1 MKIASSEHE
10 ENTGR
15 KCCVHKLFWI
25 SKQKTN
31 NLCTQ
36 HVLHMFYP
44 RSPHVLSL
52 PFSCTELLIQ
62 WTIFC
67 GLFETRISASEKD
80 LPVTANV
87 YQIFIFIKISVWKCI
102 YKFVSSFQM
111 SCTASTFMQLPFRK
125 GGNGTESLLPLSL
138 YRSRPTQ
145 PKINFMWEIC
155 TYCSSICTLGLL
167 LNSKSCLPKPKS
179 KIIQKSFFCFKHFL
193 LFA

>member
-1 MKIASSEHE
+1 MSEALIFASTNPQYDNRLFFDSPVHYMTIPSSEH
-10 ENTGR
+10 
-15 KCCVHKLFWI
+15 VVD
-25 SKQKTN
+25 TN
-31 NLCTQ
+31 CFFCFDSQSNLCTQ
-36 HVLHMFYP
+36 HVL
-44 RSPHVLSL
+44 SL
-52 PFSCTELLIQ
+52 EFSCTELVIQ

-138 YRSRPTQ
+138 
-145 PKINFMWEIC
+145 
-155 TYCSSICTLGLL
+155 
-167 LNSKSCLPKPKS
+167 
-179 KIIQKSFFCFKHFL
+179 QK
-193 LFA
+193 